1 MSTSTSSI
9 SKTRVKRVRSPREKV
24 LVLVLL
30 AVTAGFA
37 ILLGSRHGDR
47 PTPRVG
53 DDRAA
58 GDRAPA
64 SPSDGRRRALP
75 VIAGDGVNAPGPVA
89 ESVAP
94 THAAGPRCESCSAEN
109 CTPATDGC
117 DGIADANDRALCE
130 DLYEC
135 FADPAHGCTIQGDPV
150 RCWCGTHPTTC
161 LTNAT
166 GPLAANGPCL
176 DRLIAAAK
184 TSDPKLIRDRFVDA
198 KFPLGRAVNLTSCR
212 GSFCTGE
219 CQIK

>member
-1 MSTSTSSI
+1 MTSSSI
-9 SKTRVKRVRSPREKV
+9 SKGSVKRARAPREKA
-24 LVLVLL
+24 LALVLL
-30 AVTAGFA
+30 MVVAGFA
-37 ILLGSRHGDR
+37 IFLGTRK
-47 PTPRVG
+47 
-53 DDRAA
+53 DDQPAAGSADNRAA
-58 GDRAPA
+58 DDPAASDADRH
-64 SPSDGRRRALP
+64 RRQLP
-75 VIAGDGVNAPGPVA
+75 VIAGDSVNAPSLVA
-89 ESVAP
+89 QSAAP
-94 THAAGPRCESCSAEN
+94 THAAGPRCENCSAQN

-117 DGIADANDRALCE
+117 DGIADSADRALCE

-135 FADPAHGCTIQGDPV
+135 FADPAHNCTIQGDPV

-184 TSDPKLIRDRFVDA
+184 TSDPKIIRDRFVDA